1 MIVYISPKLL
11 NLKKISA
18 RPDISTYTYV
28 SHILNVRKLQ
38 ITYSRW
44 TNTSEEYSTGPNNS
58 GVLNKRVGGI
68 FFSPFVG
75 ENACFWKN
83 FKSCYVKKG
92 MLA

>member
-1 MIVYISPKLL
+1 MLARVHVILEISLMISHVPYPDPV
-11 NLKKISA
+11 NLQNFTSK
-18 RPDISTYTYV
+18 
-28 SHILNVRKLQ
+28 
-38 ITYSRW
+38 YS
-44 TNTSEEYSTGPNNS
+44 SCLNNS
-58 GVLNKRVGGI
+58 VVLNKRVGGI